1 MLLMRNTQQ
10 FQRVFEQVS
19 LVVAVMLLEPLGSKP
34 VKPRRAAMMLW
45 A

>member
-10 FQRVFEQVS
+10 FQRFLEQVR
-19 LVVAVMLLEPLGSKP
+19 LVVAVVLLEPLGSKP
-34 VKPRRAAMMLW
+34 VKPRRAAMMFW